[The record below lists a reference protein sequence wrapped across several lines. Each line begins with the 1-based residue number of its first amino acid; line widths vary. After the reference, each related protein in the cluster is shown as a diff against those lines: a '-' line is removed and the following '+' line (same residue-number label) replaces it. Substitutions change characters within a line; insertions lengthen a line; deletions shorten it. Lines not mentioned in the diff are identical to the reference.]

1 MIDQIIASTQLRA
14 EQVLFIDDNPRV
26 RAETAQIC
34 DVRVMDPAELD
45 SCDPVPLENRIG

>member
-26 RAETAQIC
+26 ALRHRRYATC
-34 DVRVMDPAELD
+34 
-45 SCDPVPLENRIG
+45 G